1 MYKKVFIETF
11 DSIFKNFD
19 KLLIKLF
26 LPTFII
32 TLLNFSF
39 PKLLSMEF
47 LNNTDISNLDINQLL
62 LPSIVIF
69 ILIMTNISIAVTVH
83 RIAILGIDSVPTF
96 GSVIFGYREFKMLF
110 RIIQYSIIVAIPLVL
125 VSLIPLVGIF
135 IAIFLSIILTS
146 RLSLVFPASACDEKF
161 GFLSAWRATSRY
173 KLLTIVM
180 VILFPLLFSF
190 TVGLVYTLAIEFLIE
205 IISSNLSFLYSILD
219 VFLTVFFVSA
229 LSSVYNLVNPRPLN
243 ESLKD
248 LEQTKKEIRIS
259 SRNDYHKVTIDDKY
273 KTSFES
279 LKKELY
285 DQYKV
290 LGFTDIVYERPNS
303 WILKNPNE
311 EIPFISLRYE
321 NNEYFIYVKS
331 SVKPKLSI
339 LKKP

>member
-1 MYKKVFIETF
+1 
-11 DSIFKNFD
+11 
-19 KLLIKLF
+19 
-26 LPTFII
+26 
-32 TLLNFSF
+32 
-39 PKLLSMEF
+39 MEF
-47 LNNTDISNLDINQLL
+47 LNNNDISNLDINQLL

-125 VSLIPLVGIF
+125 VSLIPVVGIF

-180 VILFPLLFSF
+180 VILFPFIFSF
-190 TVGLVYTLAIEFLIE
+190 TVGFVYTLAIEFLVK
-205 IISSNLSFLYSILD
+205 IIGPYLSFLYSILN
-219 VFLTVFFVSA
+219 VFLSVFFVSA

-243 ESLKD
+243 ISVKEID
-248 LEQTKKEIRIS
+248 QTKKNIDIS
-259 SRNDYHKVTIDDKY
+259 SIGNNHSIAIDDKY

-285 DQYKV
+285 EQYKQH
-290 LGFTDIVYERPNS
+290 GFTEIVYDRSNS

-311 EIPFISLRYE
+311 EIPYISLRYE
-321 NNEYFIYVKS
+321 NNEYHIYVKN
-331 SVKPKLSI
+331 SVKPKLLI
-339 LKKP
+339 LKKT